1 MQNLPADE
9 RLNEITALIDESGYA
24 SVKQLSELFDVSEV
38 TIRRDLQRL
47 KDESRLRRTF
57 GGGVSLRAK
66 PSNSQA
72 SRSATAPSTLAGSLL
87 DRADVLVAASLD
99 PQSDRALMDRAAKKN
114 IPVIGES
121 LGTPGM
127 KTVVAVDN
135 YRAAFAL
142 GRWAGQYAEEYFDG
156 RANVLDLS
164 YSLSNTQERSQGFI
178 AGVRE
183 VIRAADLV
191 LSVNAQSRPQIAC
204 QLTKDALNVHPDINL
219 VFAINDSTAR
229 GAIQACVELGA
240 APGSLLV
247 MTFGLEG
254 DTLKDAL
261 RSPLGHCRAGLA
273 MFPEVVGPVCVEAA
287 IGVWNGG
294 PMDKRLVTPHVV
306 LTGDTLEEFY
316 ARRDGH
322 WEIRQDAVSSKLRV
336 PVNIDPRTT
345 KHGANLPKRI
355 ALVVPFGEHEW
366 YKNLAACMRAHAE
379 SLGIELEIVDAA
391 RTLQHEI
398 ILRQRAIA
406 RTASGLV
413 EDGDVI
419 LIDGGDITTLLAEEL
434 AERDNITVITNS
446 VPVFQILQDRPQ
458 ITLISTGGSLRRP
471 SQTLIGPTTETA
483 LREMRADKLFLAA
496 TGISIGFGLS
506 HTNFAEVAAKQA
518 MLRAAREVILLA
530 DNTKFGQ
537 ESVMQM
543 APATVLSRLITDNAL
558 PASTRLEFSKLGVQV
573 IIAQT

>member
-1 MQNLPADE
+1 MPTDE
-9 RLNEITALIDESGYA
+9 RLDQIAALIDERGYA
-24 SVKQLSELFDVSEV
+24 SVRQLSELFAVSDV

-47 KDESRLRRTF
+47 HKENRLRRTF
-57 GGGVSLRAK
+57 GGGVSLRAN
-66 PSNSQA
+66 PADSEA
-72 SRSATAPSTLAGSLL
+72 ARSASAPSPLEGSLL

-127 KTVVAVDN
+127 KTIVAVDN
-135 YRAAFAL
+135 YHAAFAL
-142 GRWAGQYAEEYFDG
+142 GRWAGHYAEDHFDG

-183 VIRAADLV
+183 VIPGADLV

-204 QLTKDALNVHPDINL
+204 QLTKDALNVHPHINL

-229 GAIQACVELGA
+229 GAIQACAEIGA
-240 APGSLLV
+240 DPDSLLIL
-247 MTFGLEG
+247 TFGLEG

-261 RSPLGHCRAGLA
+261 RRPSCHCRAGLA
-273 MFPEVVGPVCVEAA
+273 MFPEVAGPVCVEAA
-287 IGVWNGG
+287 IAAWKGS
-294 PMDKRLVTPHVV
+294 PMDKRLVTPHVI
-306 LTGDTLEEFY
+306 LTGETLDKFY
-316 ARRDGH
+316 ACRDGH
-322 WEIRQDAVSSKLRV
+322 WEIRQDAVSSELTV
-336 PVNIDPRTT
+336 PIHLDPRTT
-345 KHGANLPKRI
+345 EHGANLPKRI

-366 YKNLAACMRAHAE
+366 YKNLATCMRAHAE
-379 SLGIELEIVDAA
+379 SLGIELEMVDAA
-391 RTLQHEI
+391 RTLQGEI
-398 ILRQRAIA
+398 ILRQQAIA
-406 RTASGLV
+406 RTAAGLV

-446 VPVFQILQDRPQ
+446 VPVFQVLKDRPP
-458 ITLISTGGSLRRP
+458 ITLISTGGSLRRA
-471 SQTLIGPTTETA
+471 SQTLIGPTTEAA
-483 LREMRADKLFLAA
+483 LRGMRADKLFLAA

-506 HTNFAEVAAKQA
+506 HTNLAEVAAKQA

-537 ESVMQM
+537 ESVMQI
-543 APATVLSRLITDNAL
+543 APATVLSKLITDNAL